1 MKMNIQEL
9 ISAYQKE
16 YNKNTMVPNNENP
29 KKLINLIIKYS
40 LLLLIYLPANLATKL
55 SFSFSI

>member
-1 MKMNIQEL
+1 
-9 ISAYQKE
+9 
-16 YNKNTMVPNNENP
+16 MVPNNENP